1 MKSRRFLTTQAILLL
16 IAGGLLWLA
25 VRNVSW
31 SELRGLLAD
40 FYWPDL
46 WLLIVLDLC
55 MLASLTAR
63 WWFVLDGF
71 RYRIPYFRLV
81 RYRTAVFGLSYITPG
96 PQVGGEVLQ
105 VYFPAAHHGVPTAV
119 SLAAASVDKTLDFLG
134 TFTFLTMGVFMVF
147 VGRHVISDVN
157 TPLLLAVLPLLLIP
171 GALVVQI
178 WRGRHPIS
186 GMVLWVERLL
196 PKRWR
201 VRLRSHRW
209 FQGLPS
215 LHRFHE
221 TVFHSEDLI
230 AWLCRTR
237 PYEVLA
243 AVFMTA
249 LAWVFT
255 YAEFWVMV
263 HALNLPLNRSQVL
276 ATMCLM
282 YFALLMPM
290 PGGLGAVEAALVLA
304 LTSFGY
310 SPAQA
315 ISLGLLIRSRDLV
328 AAGIGLLLGG
338 TGGWRSRR
346 RQPVPALEPGAAMP
360 EAAVPEELPRASERT
375 AGGARSEPAAT
386 PH

>member
-1 MKSRRFLTTQAILLL
+1 MRSRRFLTTQAILL
-16 IAGGLLWLA
+16 AVAAGLLWLA

-31 SELRGLLAD
+31 QEVRGLLAA
-40 FYWPDL
+40 FNWSDL
-46 WLLIVLDLC
+46 WLLIVLDLG
-55 MLASLTAR
+55 MLTSLTAR

-71 RYRIPYFRLV
+71 GHRIPFFRLM

-105 VYFPAAHHGVPTAV
+105 VYFPAARHGVPTSV
-119 SLAAASVDKTLDFLG
+119 SLAAASVDKTLDFLS
-134 TFTFLTMGVFMVF
+134 TFTFLAIGMFVVFIGQHLV
-147 VGRHVISDVN
+147 SEVN
-157 TPLLLAVLPLLLIP
+157 TPALLALMSLLLIP
-171 GALVVQI
+171 GALIVQI

-186 GMVLWVERLL
+186 GMVLWLERLL
-196 PKRWR
+196 PRAWR
-201 VRLRSHRW
+201 VWLRAHRW
-209 FQGLPS
+209 FQGVPS

-221 TVFHSEDLI
+221 TVLHSEDLI

-237 PYEVLA
+237 PLAVLA
-243 AVFMTA
+243 AVLMA
-249 LAWVFT
+249 AVAWVFT

-263 HALNLPLNRSQVL
+263 HALNLPLPRAQVV

-315 ISLGLLIRSRDLV
+315 ISLGLLIRTRDLI

-338 TGGWRSRR
+338 TGGWRPRKGWPAPPKLQAAIAPESPPRIE
-346 RQPVPALEPGAAMP
+346 QPNGNGTRSKPAM
-360 EAAVPEELPRASERT
+360 
-375 AGGARSEPAAT
+375 T
-386 PH
+386 PQ